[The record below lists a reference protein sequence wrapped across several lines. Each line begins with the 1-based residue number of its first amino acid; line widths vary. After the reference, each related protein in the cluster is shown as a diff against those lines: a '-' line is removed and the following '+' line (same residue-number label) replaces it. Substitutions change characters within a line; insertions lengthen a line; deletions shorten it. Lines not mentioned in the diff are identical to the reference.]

1 MSDITNT
8 VRILHLEDSARDA
21 ALIHDLLDAGGG
33 HYEMIRAENREQ
45 FAAALEQPGFDL
57 VLCDF
62 NLLDFDGL
70 SALKLV
76 KQRLPKI
83 PVIIVSGTIDAE
95 EAVECL
101 KNGATDYL
109 LKQRLERLPSAIER
123 TLNEAAAKRQRQQTQ
138 DRLNQSEERFRQL
151 AEHIEEVFW
160 MKDLAQNRI
169 IYISPAYE
177 TVWGRTCASLY
188 ASPQNWLEAIH
199 PEDRERIVHSTLTN
213 QPTGTYDE
221 EYRIIRPDGKIH
233 WIHDRAFPVRN
244 QTGEVYRIAGVATD
258 MTERKQAE
266 RVARRSQR
274 LESIGTLA
282 GGVAHDLNNALAPI
296 LMSVE
301 LLKLDYPKEAET
313 IETIETSAKRG
324 ADMVRQ
330 LLTFA
335 KGAEGERVLI
345 QSAHLLKELEKIM
358 KGSFPKNLQLVVKH
372 DSKLPM
378 VMGDATQL
386 HQVLLNLCVNARD
399 AMPHGGTLTLEAQ
412 SMEVDAVYAS
422 AVPDAKPGKYLALRV
437 RDTGTG
443 IPPEILDRIFDPF
456 FTTKGPDKGTGLGL
470 STVLGI
476 VKGYGG
482 FLEVHSQPGQGS
494 TFTVYLPADAAGS
507 DTQHLTKAAV
517 EFRGQGE
524 TILLVDD
531 EPAVREV
538 GRAVLRRLNFKPLT
552 ATDGADGLMQAAEHR
567 TVLRAIITD
576 QHMPHMDGLTFV
588 RALRRMLP
596 DIPVM
601 VASGRLD
608 DAVAEEFKTLGVT
621 SRLDKPF
628 TAPQLAEMLKNLL
641 APN

>member
-1 MSDITNT
+1 
-8 VRILHLEDSARDA
+8 
-21 ALIHDLLDAGGG
+21 
-33 HYEMIRAENREQ
+33 
-45 FAAALEQPGFDL
+45 
-57 VLCDF
+57 
-62 NLLDFDGL
+62 
-70 SALKLV
+70 
-76 KQRLPKI
+76 
-83 PVIIVSGTIDAE
+83 
-95 EAVECL
+95 
-101 KNGATDYL
+101 
-109 LKQRLERLPSAIER
+109 
-123 TLNEAAAKRQRQQTQ
+123 
-138 DRLNQSEERFRQL
+138 
-151 AEHIEEVFW
+151 
-160 MKDLAQNRI
+160 
-169 IYISPAYE
+169 
-177 TVWGRTCASLY
+177 
-188 ASPQNWLEAIH
+188 
-199 PEDRERIVHSTLTN
+199 
-213 QPTGTYDE
+213 
-221 EYRIIRPDGKIH
+221 
-233 WIHDRAFPVRN
+233 
-244 QTGEVYRIAGVATD
+244 
-258 MTERKQAE
+258 
-266 RVARRSQR
+266 
-274 LESIGTLA
+274 
-282 GGVAHDLNNALAPI
+282 
-296 LMSVE
+296 
-301 LLKLDYPKEAET
+301 
-313 IETIETSAKRG
+313 
-324 ADMVRQ
+324 
-330 LLTFA
+330 
-335 KGAEGERVLI
+335 
-345 QSAHLLKELEKIM
+345 
-358 KGSFPKNLQLVVKH
+358 
-372 DSKLPM
+372 
-378 VMGDATQL
+378 
-386 HQVLLNLCVNARD
+386 VNARD

-567 TVLRAIITD
+567 TELRAIITD